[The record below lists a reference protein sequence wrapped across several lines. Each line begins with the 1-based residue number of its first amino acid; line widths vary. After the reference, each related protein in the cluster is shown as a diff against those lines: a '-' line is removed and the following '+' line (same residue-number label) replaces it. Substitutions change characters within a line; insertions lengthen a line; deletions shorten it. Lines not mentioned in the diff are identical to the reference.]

1 MRTLQASAEKPKM
14 DAQSEKDS
22 KILGNASSKVGEGQN
37 SIYVN
42 SMNDGDEEQ
51 ARSVKIDTSTV

>member
-1 MRTLQASAEKPKM
+1 M

-37 SIYVN
+37 SVYVN
-42 SMNDGDEEQ
+42 SMNDEDEEQ